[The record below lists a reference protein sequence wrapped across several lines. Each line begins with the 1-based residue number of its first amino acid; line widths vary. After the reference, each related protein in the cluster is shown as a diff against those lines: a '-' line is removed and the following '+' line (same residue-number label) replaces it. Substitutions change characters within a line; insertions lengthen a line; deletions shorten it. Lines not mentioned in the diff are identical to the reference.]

1 MKKTIKKTA
10 TKKMTMK
17 KMFAVVQT
25 VFDREDLEDSEVT
38 ICGVYA
44 TKKIADQKCD
54 EAKQKFLED
63 IPGDLEEN
71 EAMLDDDCDR
81 MYNWYVTPVNVQA

>member
-1 MKKTIKKTA
+1 MKKSIAKKLKT
-10 TKKMTMK
+10 K

-63 IPGDLEEN
+63 IPGDPEEN
-71 EAMLDDDCDR
+71 EAMLEDDCDR
-81 MYNWYVTPVNVQA
+81 MYNWYVTPVKVEE